1 MSLFTDQTFFKMVK
15 MLDLVGL
22 PRNSNGFRTTHTC
35 ELCGF
40 EPKTKNKYREK
51 QDHLVMKHF
60 KEKIDKIFPHCRPYS
75 CPAQSCEFT
84 GKDKQ
89 ALLRHYTGKH
99 GILEQFLREALS
111 EKGINYAPGDH
122 PKRKNSTDSKK
133 SRASPGLTT
142 AVVLPGPSQVTPA
155 IVDPKDLLPSVPLS
169 SASLMSTVA
178 TVTTT
183 QKPPP
188 TTKPNNE
195 ELRREV
201 EAMMA
206 SFQPQPMSTA
216 SGVSE
221 PYKTAQ
227 PPLVVSLPQ
236 MPTLN
241 LVSGGSV
248 AQNGLS
254 NGSTGIANGIKL
266 NQVIRNMPGNGGP
279 VSITLPTIPIQSH
292 AQQHSTQGVPKLT
305 HPTALPMNPLP
316 PMSLILPQEPARIST
331 AEMGQPST
339 PVSKAPLPSLIS
351 NGRIIKTP
359 SSVQLLRRSPPP
371 MPAGVHDSMPD
382 LMLPTS
388 VHNGYHGNVQLPP
401 LPSVLTIQQPNK
413 MANKLGNMPP
423 GGNPIPMP
431 IESLNGPRNSVNS
444 DQDST
449 PPSSIAMDDP
459 MEMTAEQTAVVLENE
474 EIMWSAP
481 MDGPAV
487 VVEVADTVPVTYITD
502 NQNVT
507 QQANGVITIPV
518 AGTGGEAY
526 TANTMD
532 NMEYDYL
539 YANGT
544 SHDNGGVRERQLDFC
559 ML

>member
-1 MSLFTDQTFFKMVK
+1 MVK

-22 PRNSNGFRTTHTC
+22 PKNTNGFRTTHTC

-60 KEKIDKIFPHCRPYS
+60 KEKIDKIFPHCRPYT
-75 CPAQSCEFT
+75 CPAASCEFT

-111 EKGINYAPGDH
+111 ERGINYAPGDF

-133 SRASPGLTT
+133 NRASPSLAP
-142 AVVLPGPSQVTPA
+142 AVVLAAGPPQPPTA
-155 IVDPKDLLPSVPLS
+155 ALVDPKNLLPSVPLS
-169 SASLMSTVA
+169 SSSLMGAVG
-178 TVTTT
+178 TVTRSP
-183 QKPPP
+183 QIP
-188 TTKPNNE
+188 KPNNE
-195 ELRREV
+195 ELAREV

-206 SFQPQPMSTA
+206 SFTPTPNSTTA
-216 SGVSE
+216 GVNE
-221 PYKTAQ
+221 PSQAAP

-241 LVSGGSV
+241 LVSAGGSV

-254 NGSTGIANGIKL
+254 SGVPGNAANGIKI
-266 NQVIRNMPGNGGP
+266 NQVIRNIPGNGGP
-279 VSITLPTIPIQSH
+279 VSITLPTVPIQSPVQHQH
-292 AQQHSTQGVPKLT
+292 ASQGVPKLT
-305 HPTALPMNPLP
+305 PAAALPTAPLP
-316 PMSLILPQEPARIST
+316 PMSLILPQEPAKIPSAAGISSHPPT
-331 AEMGQPST
+331 T
-339 PVSKAPLPSLIS
+339 PVSKGPLPSLIS

-359 SSVQLLRRSPPP
+359 STVQLVRRSPPP
-371 MPAGVHDSMPD
+371 MPQETMPD

-388 VHNGYHGNVQLPP
+388 VSNGFNGNIQLPT
-401 LPSVLTIQQPNK
+401 LPSVLTIQQPSK
-413 MANKLGNMPP
+413 LATKLGNLPP
-423 GGNPIPMP
+423 GACIPMP
-431 IESLNGPRNSVNS
+431 IESFNGPRNSVNS
-444 DQDST
+444 DPDST

-487 VVEVADTVPVTYITD
+487 VVEVADTVPVTYITTAD
-502 NQNVT
+502 IPNVIP
-507 QQANGVITIPV
+507 NGVVSV
-518 AGTGGEAY
+518 AATGTNGEVYCGG
-526 TANTMD
+526 
-532 NMEYDYL
+532 
-539 YANGT
+539 
-544 SHDNGGVRERQLDFC
+544 
-559 ML
+559 